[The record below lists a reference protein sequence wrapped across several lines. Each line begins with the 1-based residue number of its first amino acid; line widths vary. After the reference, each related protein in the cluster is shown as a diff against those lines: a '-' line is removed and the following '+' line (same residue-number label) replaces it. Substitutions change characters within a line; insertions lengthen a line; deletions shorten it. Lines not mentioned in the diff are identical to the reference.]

1 VMTKSGHSVSNYSL
15 PCVMYFANTPP
26 TVVRFRYEGYIIF
39 SIVMSGLV
47 YPVAA
52 HWGWSAGGWLATTYV
67 DLCIFYTC

>member
-1 VMTKSGHSVSNYSL
+1 
-15 PCVMYFANTPP
+15 MYFANTPP
-26 TVVRFRYEGYIIF
+26 PVVRFRYEGYIIF

-67 DLCIFYTC
+67 GLLDLLYLLKALTHQIHQELF